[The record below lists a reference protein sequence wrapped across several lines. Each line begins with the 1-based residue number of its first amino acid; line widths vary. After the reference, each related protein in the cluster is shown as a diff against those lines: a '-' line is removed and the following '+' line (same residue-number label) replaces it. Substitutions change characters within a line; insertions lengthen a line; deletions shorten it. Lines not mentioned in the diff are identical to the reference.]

1 MGVNGMAAARTL
13 LDMGSVRPGYCLM
26 YVWQAYKAHGA
37 VSDGKY
43 YPTAY
48 SAWEQGWGHHPGDW
62 NPPPGVPVYF
72 GPKPSSSA
80 GDVVISMGGGRC
92 AATDWPYNGVT
103 NETTLAARQR
113 QIGRPYLGW
122 MDNILGYPVDYQG
135 DDDMNADQDARLRNI
150 EALIAGTGP
159 SLQDPN
165 WGAGQGS
172 VLAHLQNLTGF
183 IWAGG
188 LSAGDPSFMGAPGTL
203 YNMAKARVHRT
214 VIGEDGKPVAVEIDQ
229 IQDNADTNT
238 FVRQMLPL
246 VQKIATRPVVEFT
259 DEQIALLADGV
270 ADALEEQGVGG
281 ATPDQVREVVS
292 GALASLVLVS
302 QAPAQG

>member
-1 MGVNGMAAARTL
+1 MGVNGMAAAQTL
-13 LDMGSVRPGYCLM
+13 LNMDTVRPGYCLH
-26 YVWQAYKAHGA
+26 YVWLAYKAHGA

-72 GPKPSSSA
+72 GQKPSSGA

-122 MDNILGYPVDYQG
+122 MDNILGYPVDYQQGG

-165 WGAGQGS
+165 WSAGQGS
-172 VLAHLQNLTGF
+172 VLQHLQNLTGF
-183 IWAGG
+183 VWAGG
-188 LSAGDPSFMGAPGTL
+188 ISAADPTYFGAPGTL
-203 YNMAKARVHRT
+203 YNLAKANVYRT
-214 VIGEDGKPVAVEIDQ
+214 IGDETVPISQ

-246 VQKIATRPVVEFT
+246 VQELAARPVVEFT
-259 DEQIALLADGV
+259 DEQIAVLASGIASD
-270 ADALEEQGVGG
+270 LEEAGVGG
-281 ATPDQVREVVS
+281 ATPDQVREVVT

-302 QAPAQG
+302 QEPTSA

>member
-1 MGVNGMAAARTL
+1 MGVNGMAAAQTL
-13 LDMGSVRPGYCLM
+13 LNMGSVRPGYCLH
-26 YVWQAYKAHGA
+26 YVWQSYKAHGA

-43 YPTAY
+43 YPTAF
-48 SAWEQGWGHHPGDW
+48 SAWEQASGRHPGDW
-62 NPPPGVPVYF
+62 SPPPGVPVYF
-72 GPKPSSSA
+72 GPKPSSNA

-122 MDNILGYPVDYQG
+122 VDNILGYPVDYQG

-188 LSAGDPSFMGAPGTL
+188 TSAGDPKFMGAPGTL
-203 YNMAKARVHRT
+203 YNMAKANVHRT
-214 VIGEDGKPVAVEIDQ
+214 DEKGQPYEVSQ

-238 FVRQMLPL
+238 MVRAILPL
-246 VQKIATRPVVEFT
+246 VQQLASRPVVEFT
-259 DEQIALLADGV
+259 DEQIAALADGISTN
-270 ADALEEQGVGG
+270 LEEAGIGG
-281 ATPDQVREVVS
+281 ATPDQVREVVT

-302 QAPAQG
+302 QVPARA